1 MACEALGLPPG
12 AMQYRGERQRNCS
25 MILAGQDTR
34 VGAVTRSASATSA
47 WRWQMAFW
55 LAWTF
60 SQIVRIAL
68 AANIAPFGDE
78 AWYWQ
83 ESRALDWSYSDLPLA
98 TAWLIRLGETAF
110 GHGVLSMRAPF
121 LLLGAILPLVLIR
134 TGNRVFGSPVGW
146 QAALLALALP
156 LLGTLG
162 VFALPDVPLTLCWV
176 VAIDALEAALR
187 TRDRRNWMFLGFAL
201 AGAWLSHYRAGML
214 VLTGLLFLLLVPRG
228 RLLWRD
234 PGLWIA
240 IGISL
245 LGLIPLLMFNA
256 EHGWVAL
263 GFQLVERNPW
273 SFHADA
279 LVQPF
284 EQAIV
289 CTPLF
294 YLLLLWAAARAARR
308 ASTGAP
314 WDLLAVC
321 ALVPI
326 VGYFVLGCFADDTR
340 LRLHW
345 PLPGY
350 LPLLL
355 VVPVLLGERSRAHD
369 GMLRRA
375 SFAST
380 FALLLFGCC
389 LSYGYLAL
397 AATPGGARVLT
408 RFKAFPE
415 HWVGWNEVAEETRAR
430 LARPEFTQA
439 VLVADNFMLAA
450 ELDFAL
456 GGERTVY
463 TLNHPINV
471 KHGRAPQ
478 LALWQRDESAL
489 RALGPRRLLLV
500 VEPTARRERE
510 RAAWLSSLCA
520 RVENLALEG
529 RLDLYGGRKRY
540 LFFAASGAAVTDAAR
555 QSEDCPA
562 AM

>member
-1 MACEALGLPPG
+1 
-12 AMQYRGERQRNCS
+12 
-25 MILAGQDTR
+25 
-34 VGAVTRSASATSA
+34 VGASTHSASAAAA
-47 WRWQMAFW
+47 WRWRTAFW
-55 LAWTF
+55 LAWGF

-68 AANIAPFGDE
+68 AANLAPFGDE

-98 TAWLIRLGETAF
+98 TAWLIRLGEMLF
-110 GHGVLSMRAPF
+110 GHGVLAMRAPF
-121 LLLGAILPLVLIR
+121 LLLGAVVPLVLMR

-156 LLGTLG
+156 LVGTLG
-162 VFALPDVPLTLCWV
+162 IFALPDVPLTLCWV
-176 VAIDALEAALR
+176 VALDALESALCSHE
-187 TRDRRNWMFLGFAL
+187 RRKWILLGFAL

-214 VLTGLLFLLLVPRG
+214 ILTGLVFLLATPRG
-228 RLLWRD
+228 RLQWRD
-234 PGLWIA
+234 HGLWLA
-240 IGISL
+240 IGVSL
-245 LGLIPLLMFNA
+245 LGLVPLLVFNV

-279 LVQPF
+279 LVQPL

-294 YLLLLWAAARAARR
+294 YLALLWAAVRAARR
-308 ASTGAP
+308 VNAGDP

-326 VGYFVLGCFADDTR
+326 IGYFVLGCFADDTR

-355 VVPVLLGERSRAHD
+355 LLPVLLGERGRAHD
-369 GMLRRA
+369 GLLRPA
-375 SFAST
+375 ALALT
-380 FALLLFGCC
+380 WALLVLGCC
-389 LSYGYLAL
+389 LAYAYLAL
-397 AATPGGARVLT
+397 AAAPGGANALT

-415 HWVGWNEVAEETRAR
+415 HWVGWNEVAAETRAR
-430 LARPEFTQA
+430 LARPEFAQA

-450 ELDFAL
+450 ELDFVFDGKRA
-456 GGERTVY
+456 VY
-463 TLNHPINV
+463 TLDHPINI

-478 LALWQRDESAL
+478 LALWQRDEAAL
-489 RALGPRRLLLV
+489 RSLGPTRLLLV

-510 RAAWLSSLCA
+510 RAAWLSSLCT
-520 RVENLALEG
+520 RVENLAPDG

-540 LFFAASGAAVTDAAR
+540 LFFAASGAAIADATR
-555 QSEDCPA
+555 KPEDCPA

>member
-1 MACEALGLPPG
+1 MD
-12 AMQYRGERQRNCS
+12 RS
-25 MILAGQDTR
+25 ITS
-34 VGAVTRSASATSA
+34 VGAATRSASTAAAS
-47 WRWQMAFW
+47 RWITAFW
-55 LAWTF
+55 LAWGF

-68 AANIAPFGDE
+68 AANLAPFGDE

-83 ESRALDWSYSDLPLA
+83 ESRVLDWSYSDLPLA
-98 TAWLIRLGETAF
+98 TAWLIRLGEFLF
-110 GHGVLSMRAPF
+110 GHSALAMRAPF
-121 LLLGAILPLVLIR
+121 LLLGALLPLVLIR
-134 TGNRVFGSPVGW
+134 TGNRMFGSPVGW
-146 QAALLALALP
+146 QAGLLALALP

-162 VFALPDVPLTLCWV
+162 MFALPDVPLTVCWI
-176 VAIDALEAALR
+176 VAIDAFDSALR
-187 TRDRRNWMFLGFAL
+187 TRGRLSWTLLGLAL

-214 VLTGLLFLLLVPRG
+214 ILTGLLFLLLVPRG
-228 RLLWRD
+228 RLLWRER
-234 PGLWIA
+234 GLWLA

-245 LGLIPLLMFNA
+245 LGLVPLLMFNL

-279 LVQPF
+279 LVQPL

-294 YLLLLWAAARAARR
+294 YLLLLWAAAGAARR
-308 ASTGAP
+308 AKAGEP

-355 VVPVLLGERSRAHD
+355 LLPVLLRERGRAQE
-369 GMLRRA
+369 GLLRRTA
-375 SFAST
+375 LALT
-380 FALLLFGCC
+380 FALLVLGCC
-389 LSYGYLAL
+389 VAYAYLAL
-397 AATPGGARVLT
+397 AATPGGAGLLT
-408 RFKAFPE
+408 QFKAFPE
-415 HWVGWNEVAEETRAR
+415 HWVGWNEVAAETRAR
-430 LARPEFTQA
+430 LARPEFAQA

-456 GGERTVY
+456 GGERPVY
-463 TLNHPINV
+463 TLDHPINV

-478 LALWQRDESAL
+478 LALWRRDESAL
-489 RALGPRRLLLV
+489 RSLRPTRVLLV

-510 RAAWLSSLCA
+510 RAAWLSSLCT
-520 RVENLALEG
+520 RVENLTPEG

-540 LFFAASGAAVTDAAR
+540 LFFSASGAAGEGATAKS
-555 QSEDCPA
+555 QDCPA
-562 AM
+562 M

>member
-1 MACEALGLPPG
+1 MA
-12 AMQYRGERQRNCS
+12 
-25 MILAGQDTR
+25 
-34 VGAVTRSASATSA
+34 ASR
-47 WRWQMAFW
+47 WRMAFW
-55 LAWTF
+55 LAWAI
-60 SQIVRIAL
+60 SQIVRIVL
-68 AANIAPFGDE
+68 AANLAPFGDE

-98 TAWLIRLGETAF
+98 TAWLIRLGEIAF
-110 GHGVLSMRAPF
+110 VHGVLAMRAPF
-121 LLLGAILPLVLIR
+121 LLLGALLPLVLIR

-146 QAALLALALP
+146 QAGLLALALP

-176 VAIDALEAALR
+176 VALDAFESALR
-187 TRDRRNWMFLGFAL
+187 THERRSWALLGFAL
-201 AGAWLSHYRAGML
+201 AGAWLTHYRAGML
-214 VLTGLLFLLLVPRG
+214 ILTGLLFLLITPRG
-228 RLLWRD
+228 RLVWRD
-234 PGLWIA
+234 RGLWLA
-240 IGISL
+240 LGISV
-245 LGLIPLLMFNA
+245 LGLVPLLLFNV

-279 LVQPF
+279 LVQPL
-284 EQAIV
+284 EQALV
-289 CTPLF
+289 CTPPF
-294 YLLLLWAAARAARR
+294 YLLLLWAAVYAVRR
-308 ASTGAP
+308 ANAGEP

-321 ALVPI
+321 ALGPI

-355 VVPVLLGERSRAHD
+355 VLPVLLGEHRRANE
-369 GMLRRA
+369 GWLRRA
-375 SFAST
+375 LLAS
-380 FALLLFGCC
+380 ALGLLVLGCC
-389 LSYGYLAL
+389 AAFTYLAL
-397 AATPGGARVLT
+397 AATPGGAGVLT

-430 LARPEFTQA
+430 LARPEFDKA

-463 TLNHPINV
+463 TLDHPINV

-478 LALWQRDESAL
+478 LALWLRDEAAL
-489 RALGPRRLLLV
+489 RALGPSRLLLV
-500 VEPTARRERE
+500 VEPTARRERD
-510 RAAWLSSLCA
+510 RAAWLSSLCK
-520 RVENLALEG
+520 RVENLVPDG
-529 RLDLYGGRKRY
+529 KLDLYGGRKRY
-540 LFFAASGAAVTDAAR
+540 LFFSASGAAGADAATGT
-555 QSEDCPA
+555 EDCRA
-562 AM
+562 GM

>member
-1 MACEALGLPPG
+1 MD
-12 AMQYRGERQRNCS
+12 RS
-25 MILAGQDTR
+25 ITS
-34 VGAVTRSASATSA
+34 VGAATLSASTTAASH
-47 WRWQMAFW
+47 WRTAFW
-55 LAWTF
+55 LAWVF
-60 SQIVRIAL
+60 SQAVRIAL
-68 AANIAPFGDE
+68 AANLAPFGDE

-98 TAWLIRLGETAF
+98 TAWLIRLGETVF
-110 GHGVLSMRAPF
+110 GHGVLAMRAPF
-121 LLLGAILPLVLIR
+121 LVLGALLPLVLIR

-146 QAALLALALP
+146 QAGLLALALP

-162 VFALPDVPLTLCWV
+162 IFALPDVPLTLCWV
-176 VAIDALEAALR
+176 VALDALASALR
-187 TRDRRNWMFLGFAL
+187 THDRRAWTLLGFAL

-214 VLTGLLFLLLVPRG
+214 ILTGLVLLAATPRG

-234 PGLWIA
+234 RGLWLA
-240 IGISL
+240 VGISL
-245 LGLIPLLMFNA
+245 LGLVPLLMFNV

-279 LVQPF
+279 LVQPI
-284 EQAIV
+284 EQALV

-294 YLLLLWAAARAARR
+294 YLLLLWAALRAARR
-308 ASTGAP
+308 MNAGEP

-355 VVPVLLGERSRAHD
+355 LLPVLLRERAHD
-369 GMLRRA
+369 SLLRRGTLV
-375 SFAST
+375 ST
-380 FALLLFGCC
+380 FVLLVLGCC
-389 LSYGYLAL
+389 LAYGYLAL
-397 AATPGGARVLT
+397 AATPGGAGVLT

-415 HWVGWNEVAEETRAR
+415 HWVGWDEVAAETRAR
-430 LARPEFTQA
+430 LGRPEFAQA

-450 ELDFAL
+450 ELDFAF
-456 GGERTVY
+456 GGKRSVY
-463 TLNHPINV
+463 TLDHPINV

-489 RALGPRRLLLV
+489 RALGPSRLLLV

-520 RVENLALEG
+520 RVESIAPQG
-529 RLDLYGGRKRY
+529 RLELYGGRKRY
-540 LFFAASGAAVTDAAR
+540 LWFSAAGAAGADTASA
-555 QSEDCPA
+555 SADCPA
-562 AM
+562 AMFR

>member
-1 MACEALGLPPG
+1 MD
-12 AMQYRGERQRNCS
+12 RS
-25 MILAGQDTR
+25 ITS
-34 VGAVTRSASATSA
+34 VGAATLSASTVAVSRWRTAFIVA
-47 WRWQMAFW
+47 WA
-55 LAWTF
+55 F
-60 SQIVRIAL
+60 SQIARIVL
-68 AANIAPFGDE
+68 AANLAPFGDE

-83 ESRALDWSYSDLPLA
+83 ESRVLDWSYSDLPLA
-98 TAWLIRLGETAF
+98 TAWLIHLGELAF
-110 GHGVLSMRAPF
+110 GHGVLAMRAPF
-121 LLLGAILPLVLIR
+121 LLLGALLPFVLIR

-146 QAALLALALP
+146 QAGLLALALP

-176 VAIDALEAALR
+176 VAIDALESARR
-187 TRDRRNWMFLGFAL
+187 THQRRSWTLLGFAL

-214 VLTGLLFLLLVPRG
+214 ILTGLAFLLVMPRG
-228 RLLWRD
+228 RQLWRD
-234 PGLWIA
+234 RGLWLAIA
-240 IGISL
+240 ISL
-245 LGLIPLLMFNA
+245 IGLVPLLLFNV

-279 LVQPF
+279 LVQPI

-294 YLLLLWAAARAARR
+294 YLLLLWAAVRAARR
-308 ASTGAP
+308 ANAGEP
-314 WDLLAVC
+314 WDLFAVS

-326 VGYFVLGCFADDTR
+326 AGYFVLGCFADDTR

-355 VVPVLLGERSRAHD
+355 LLPVLLGEGGRVHD
-369 GMLRRA
+369 GLLRRVA
-375 SFAST
+375 LAST
-380 FALLLFGCC
+380 FGFLVLGCC
-389 LSYGYLAL
+389 LAYAYLAL
-397 AATPGGARVLT
+397 AAMPGGAGVLV

-430 LARPEFTQA
+430 LARPEFAQA

-450 ELDFAL
+450 ELDFAF
-456 GGERTVY
+456 GGERDVY
-463 TLNHPINV
+463 TLDHPINV

-478 LALWQRDESAL
+478 LALWQRDEAGV
-489 RALGPRRLLLV
+489 RALGPSRLLLV

-520 RVENLALEG
+520 RVENLAPEGKLE
-529 RLDLYGGRKRY
+529 LYGGRKRY
-540 LFFAASGAAVTDAAR
+540 LFFGASGAAGPDAAR
-555 QSEDCPA
+555 GSEDCRA
-562 AM
+562 GM

>member
-1 MACEALGLPPG
+1 MACKALGLLPG
-12 AMQYRGERQRNCS
+12 AMQYRGERHRNCS
-25 MILAGQDTR
+25 MMLAGQDTR
-34 VGAVTRSASATSA
+34 VGAATLSARTTAA
-47 WRWQMAFW
+47 PRWQTAFW
-55 LAWTF
+55 LAWGF
-60 SQIVRIAL
+60 SQIIRVLL
-68 AANIAPFGDE
+68 AGYLAPFGDE

-83 ESRALDWSYSDLPLA
+83 ESRALDWSYSDLPLG
-98 TAWLIRLGETAF
+98 TAWLIRLGEMVF
-110 GHGVLSMRAPF
+110 GHGVLAMRAPF
-121 LLLGAILPLVLIR
+121 LLLGALVPLVLIR

-146 QAALLALALP
+146 QAGLLALALP
-156 LLGTLG
+156 LLATLG
-162 VFALPDVPLTLCWV
+162 IFALPDVPLTLCWV
-176 VAIDALEAALR
+176 VAIDALDSALR
-187 TRDRRNWMFLGFAL
+187 TRDRRTWIVLGVAI

-214 VLTGLLFLLLVPRG
+214 VLTGLLFIVVTSRG

-234 PGLWIA
+234 RGFWLA
-240 IGISL
+240 VGISL
-245 LGLIPLLMFNA
+245 LGLVPLLAFNV
-256 EHGWVAL
+256 EHNWVAL

-273 SFHADA
+273 RFHADA
-279 LVQPF
+279 LIQPL

-294 YLLLLWAAARAARR
+294 YLLLLWAALRAARR
-308 ASTGAP
+308 ASGGEP

-355 VVPVLLGERSRAHD
+355 LLPVMLREATQRGL
-369 GMLRRA
+369 LRRA
-375 SFAST
+375 VLVAAFV
-380 FALLLFGCC
+380 LLAFGCC
-389 LSYGYLAL
+389 LAYGYLAL
-397 AATPGGARVLT
+397 AATPGGAGVLT

-430 LARPEFTQA
+430 LARPEFAQA

-456 GGERTVY
+456 GGTRTVY
-463 TLNHPINV
+463 TLDHPINA

-478 LALWQRDESAL
+478 LALWQRDESGL
-489 RALGPRRLLLV
+489 RALDPNRLLLV

-510 RAAWLSSLCA
+510 RAAWLSSLCT
-520 RVENLALEG
+520 RVENLAPDGKLE
-529 RLDLYGGRKRY
+529 LYGGRKRY
-540 LFFAASGAAVTDAAR
+540 MWFTGSRGARV
-555 QSEDCPA
+555 EGPFPVECPA
-562 AM
+562 ADFR

>member
-1 MACEALGLPPG
+1 MG
-12 AMQYRGERQRNCS
+12 A
-25 MILAGQDTR
+25 A
-34 VGAVTRSASATSA
+34 TRSASAAGASR
-47 WRWQMAFW
+47 WRTAFW
-55 LAWTF
+55 LAWGF

-68 AANIAPFGDE
+68 AANLAPFGDE

-98 TAWLIRLGETAF
+98 TAWLIRLGEMLF
-110 GHGVLSMRAPF
+110 GHGVFAMRAPF
-121 LLLGAILPLVLIR
+121 LLLGSLVPLVLIR
-134 TGNRVFGSPVGW
+134 TGNRVFGSPAGW
-146 QAALLALALP
+146 QAGLLALALP

-162 VFALPDVPLTLCWV
+162 IFALPDVPLTLCWV
-176 VAIDALEAALR
+176 IALDALESALR
-187 TRDRRNWMFLGFAL
+187 THDRRAWTLLGFAL

-214 VLTGLLFLLLVPRG
+214 ILTGLVFLLVTPRG

-234 PGLWIA
+234 HGLWLA
-240 IGISL
+240 VGVSL
-245 LGLIPLLMFNA
+245 FGLVPLLVFNV

-279 LVQPF
+279 LVQPL

-294 YLLLLWAAARAARR
+294 YLVLLWAAIHAARR
-308 ASTGAP
+308 VNAGDP

-326 VGYFVLGCFADDTR
+326 IGYFVLGCFADDTR

-355 VVPVLLGERSRAHD
+355 LLPVLLRERGRAHD
-369 GMLRRA
+369 GLLRRA
-375 SFAST
+375 ALALT
-380 FALLLFGCC
+380 FALLALGCC
-389 LSYGYLAL
+389 LAYAYLAL
-397 AATPGGARVLT
+397 AATPGGAGALT

-415 HWVGWNEVAEETRAR
+415 HWVGWNEVAAETRAR
-430 LARPEFTQA
+430 LARPEFAQA

-450 ELDFAL
+450 ELDFAFD
-456 GGERTVY
+456 GKRPVY
-463 TLNHPINV
+463 TLDHPINV

-489 RALGPRRLLLV
+489 RRLDPTRLLLV

-510 RAAWLSSLCA
+510 RAAWLSSLCT
-520 RVENLALEG
+520 RVENLAPDG

-540 LFFAASGAAVTDAAR
+540 LFFAASGAAVADTAGK
-555 QSEDCPA
+555 SEDCPA

>member
-1 MACEALGLPPG
+1 MD
-12 AMQYRGERQRNCS
+12 RS
-25 MILAGQDTR
+25 ITS
-34 VGAVTRSASATSA
+34 VGPATRSASGVAASR
-47 WRWQMAFW
+47 WRSAFW
-55 LAWTF
+55 FAWGF
-60 SQIVRIAL
+60 SQVVRIAL
-68 AANIAPFGDE
+68 AANLAPFGDE

-98 TAWLIRLGETAF
+98 TAWLIRLGEMVF
-110 GHGVLSMRAPF
+110 GHGVFAMRVPF
-121 LLLGAILPLVLIR
+121 LLLGALVPFVLIR

-146 QAALLALALP
+146 QAGLLALALP

-162 VFALPDVPLTLCWV
+162 IFALPDVPLTLCWV
-176 VAIDALEAALR
+176 VAIDALESALR
-187 TRDRRNWMFLGFAL
+187 TRDRRAWTLLGFAL

-214 VLTGLLFLLLVPRG
+214 ILTGLAYLAFTPRG
-228 RLLWRD
+228 RRSWRD
-234 PGLWIA
+234 RGLWLA
-240 IGISL
+240 VGISL
-245 LGLIPLLMFNA
+245 LGLIPLLMFNV

-279 LVQPF
+279 LVQPV

-294 YLLLLWAAARAARR
+294 YLLLLWAAVRAARR
-308 ASTGAP
+308 MNAGEP
-314 WDLLAVC
+314 WDLLATC
-321 ALVPI
+321 AFVPI

-355 VVPVLLGERSRAHD
+355 VLPVLLGERRRTRDSL
-369 GMLRRA
+369 LRRA
-375 SFAST
+375 ALASA
-380 FALLLFGCC
+380 FSLLLLGCC
-389 LSYGYLAL
+389 LAYGYLAL
-397 AATPGGARVLT
+397 AATSGGAGVLT

-430 LARPEFTQA
+430 LARPEFAHA

-450 ELDFAL
+450 ELDFAF
-456 GGERTVY
+456 GGTRAVY
-463 TLNHPINV
+463 TLDHPINV

-489 RALGPRRLLLV
+489 RALGPNRLLLV
-500 VEPTARRERE
+500 SEPTARRERE
-510 RAAWLSSLCA
+510 RAAWLSSLCT
-520 RVENLALEG
+520 RVENLAPEG

-540 LFFAASGAAVTDAAR
+540 LFFAASGAAGADATR
-555 QSEDCPA
+555 ESEDCPA

>member
-1 MACEALGLPPG
+1 
-12 AMQYRGERQRNCS
+12 
-25 MILAGQDTR
+25 MILAGQDTS
-34 VGAVTRSASATSA
+34 VGAATLSASTTAASR
-47 WRWQMAFW
+47 WRMAFW
-55 LAWTF
+55 LAWAI
-60 SQIVRIAL
+60 SQIVRIVL
-68 AANIAPFGDE
+68 AANLAPFGDE

-98 TAWLIRLGETAF
+98 TAWLIRLGETVF
-110 GHGVLSMRAPF
+110 GHGVLAMRVPF
-121 LLLGAILPLVLIR
+121 LLLGALLPLVLIR

-146 QAALLALALP
+146 QAGLLALALP

-162 VFALPDVPLTLCWV
+162 IFALPDVPLTLCWV
-176 VAIDALEAALR
+176 VALDALASALR
-187 TRDRRNWMFLGFAL
+187 THDRRAWTLLGLAL

-214 VLTGLLFLLLVPRG
+214 ILTGLVLLAATPRG

-234 PGLWIA
+234 RGLWLA
-240 IGISL
+240 VGISL
-245 LGLIPLLMFNA
+245 LGLVPLLMFNV

-279 LVQPF
+279 LVQPI
-284 EQAIV
+284 EQALV

-294 YLLLLWAAARAARR
+294 YLLLLWAALRAARR
-308 ASTGAP
+308 MNAGEP

-355 VVPVLLGERSRAHD
+355 LLPVLLRERAHD
-369 GMLRRA
+369 SLLRRGTLV
-375 SFAST
+375 ST
-380 FALLLFGCC
+380 FVLLVLGCC
-389 LSYGYLAL
+389 LAYGYLAL
-397 AATPGGARVLT
+397 AATPGGAGVLT

-415 HWVGWNEVAEETRAR
+415 HWVGWDEVAAETRTR
-430 LARPEFTQA
+430 LAQPEFAQA
-439 VLVADNFMLAA
+439 ILVADNFMLAA
-450 ELDFAL
+450 ELDFAF
-456 GGERTVY
+456 GGTRSVY
-463 TLNHPINV
+463 TLDHPINV

-489 RALGPRRLLLV
+489 RALGPGRLLLV

-510 RAAWLSSLCA
+510 RAAWLSSLCG
-520 RVENLALEG
+520 RVASIAPQG
-529 RLDLYGGRKRY
+529 RLELYGGRKRY
-540 LFFAASGAAVTDAAR
+540 LWFSAAGAAGADTASA
-555 QSEDCPA
+555 SADCPA
-562 AM
+562 AMFR